1 MVHQK
6 PSLRRRFFKS
16 RAKTA
21 YLLRRFQ
28 KGHKPPGNPKTPWVA
43 AHGVF
48 GYYYFFWLR
57 FFEIL
62 KIFLEII
69 FAKIPLRISSKKDT
83 QPPPSGSSLKRQRVQ
98 NIILEKRLSI
108 YNAIGIQASVI
119 NRVVFLLTEIWF
131 YCFSEYQSSLETA
144 KKQAIFIFLKEN
156 LVLGNW

>member
-1 MVHQK
+1 MPPLSADFIHA
-6 PSLRRRFFKS
+6 
-16 RAKTA
+16 RACK
-21 YLLRRFQ
+21 L
-28 KGHKPPGNPKTPWVA
+28 KCEK
-43 AHGVF
+43 
-48 GYYYFFWLR
+48 
-57 FFEIL
+57 IL
-62 KIFLEII
+62 TR
-69 FAKIPLRISSKKDT
+69 PSKKDT